1 MMGSLRYIK
10 PSTASLLDAFEPVSA
25 TIGSVIIFG
34 LVMAPIDWIGS
45 IMIICA
51 GLALNWE
58 PKHKR

>member
-1 MMGSLRYIK
+1 MK
-10 PSTASLLDAFEPVSA
+10 KTSLLDAFEPVSA

-51 GLALNWE
+51 VLALNWE
-58 PKHKR
+58 PKSHNKKE